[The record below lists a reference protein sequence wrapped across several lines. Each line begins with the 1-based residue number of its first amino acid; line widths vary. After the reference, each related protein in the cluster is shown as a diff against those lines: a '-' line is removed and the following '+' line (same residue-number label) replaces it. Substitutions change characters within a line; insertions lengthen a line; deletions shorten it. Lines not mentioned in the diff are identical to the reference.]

1 MGKSKHKLKHGQEV
15 EHIDKVKVVSASRAF
30 EADDIG
36 KILYVTAAI
45 TLTWPATNIPEFHC
59 NVECNA
65 TGTLTIADSAA
76 TPGDDLS
83 APNGT
88 EVAADA
94 TAYLYI
100 EPVGSKLRISM

>member
-1 MGKSKHKLKHGQEV
+1 MGKSTRQFKLGQEV
-15 EHIDKVKVVSASRAF
+15 EHIDQVKQVSASREF

-59 NVECNA
+59 NIECND
-65 TGTLTIADSAA
+65 TGTLTIADSAV

-88 EVAADA
+88 EVAADGS
-94 TAYLYI
+94 AYVFI